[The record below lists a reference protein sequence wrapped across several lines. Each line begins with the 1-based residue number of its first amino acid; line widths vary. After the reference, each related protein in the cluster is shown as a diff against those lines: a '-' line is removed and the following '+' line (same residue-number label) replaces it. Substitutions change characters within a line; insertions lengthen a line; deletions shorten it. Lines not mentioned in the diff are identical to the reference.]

1 MIVATPGDTQD
12 VQLSE
17 VEELKVE
24 QGVLREEIRV
34 ARRAAEL
41 TAELVVRQFEET
53 DAVLQ
58 RLQEVNAQRAAVL
71 EAASEISIIAAD
83 LDGHVTLFNRG
94 AEALLG
100 YQALEVV
107 GRLSILDFHLAPE
120 LTARTAVVDPDHRG
134 DAEGLALYAEYV
146 SSGRTQGEEWTYV
159 RKDGTDLP
167 VSLSITA
174 LRGPEGEVTGYLSA
188 AMDLTPHRQAEQ
200 AVRRAVTLMQEA
212 IAYSPVFI
220 WETDPGGHVTFL
232 MGARKVMGYAA
243 EEILGRPFRELRRTD
258 DPAVRE
264 LHRQIDAAVAGR
276 QSFEDLLS
284 CLVSKEGSPMWISM
298 SAHPILEADGAFR
311 GYRGVSVDVS
321 ELTRAN
327 YALEEMAL
335 HDQLTGL
342 ANRRKLYDRFLI
354 EVARLKRLSSP
365 LSLLVVDVDRFK
377 SVNDRY
383 GHLAG
388 DECLKLLADLF
399 VTTLRESD
407 LVARFGGEEFIV
419 LLPETGREEAVL
431 VAEKLRETVAST
443 DLNLKGAAEPLR
455 LSVCAGIATMHP
467 ENILSLDDMI
477 EAADKAAY
485 SAKTAGRNR
494 VVVCESVGRS

>member
-1 MIVATPGDTQD
+1 MPTPGDTQD

-83 LDGHVTLFNRG
+83 LDGRVTLFNRG

-107 GRLSILDFHLAPE
+107 GRSSILDFHLATE
-120 LTARTAVVDPDHRG
+120 LTARTAEVDPDHPG

-146 SSGRTQGEEWTYV
+146 SSGRTQGEEWAYV

-200 AVRRAVTLMQEA
+200 AVRRAVTLMREA

-220 WETDPGGHVTFL
+220 WETDPEDHVTFL

-243 EEILGRPFRELRRTD
+243 EEILGRPFHELRRTD

-264 LHRQIDAAVAGR
+264 LHRQIDASVAGR
-276 QSFEDLLS
+276 HSFEDLLS

-298 SAHPILEADGAFR
+298 SAHPILEAGGAFR

-321 ELTRAN
+321 ELTRAKH
-327 YALEEMAL
+327 ALEEMAL

-365 LSLLVVDVDRFK
+365 LSLLVVDVDWFK
-377 SVNDRY
+377 SVNDRF

-399 VTTLRESD
+399 VATLRESD

-419 LLPETGREEAVL
+419 LLPETSQEEAVL

-443 DLNLKGAAEPLR
+443 DLNLKGVAEPLR
-455 LSVCAGIATMHP
+455 LSVCAGIATMRP
-467 ENILSLDDMI
+467 ENILSIDDMI

-494 VVVCESVGRS
+494 IAVCESVRRR

>member
-1 MIVATPGDTQD
+1 MIVDAPGDTHD
-12 VQLSE
+12 ARLSE
-17 VEELKVE
+17 VEELRE
-24 QGVLREEIRV
+24 ERSLLREEIRV

-83 LDGHVTLFNRG
+83 LDGRVTLFNRG

-100 YQALEVV
+100 YEAADVV
-107 GRLSILDFHLAPE
+107 GSRSILDFHLTSE
-120 LTARTAVVDPDHRG
+120 LTARAGELDPDRG
-134 DAEGLALYAEYV
+134 AGDDGLRLYAEYV
-146 SSGRTQGEEWTYV
+146 STGRTQGEEWVYV
-159 RKDGTDLP
+159 RKDGTNLP

-174 LRGPEGEVTGYLSA
+174 LRGPEDEVTGYLSA

-220 WETDPGGHVTFL
+220 WETDPRNHVTFL
-232 MGARKVMGYAA
+232 MGARKVMGYATD
-243 EEILGRPFRELRRTD
+243 EILGRPFHELRYAD

-264 LHRQIDAAVAGR
+264 LHTQVDAAIEAR
-276 QSFEDLLS
+276 RSFEHQLS
-284 CLVSKEGSPMWISM
+284 CLVSKEGAPMWISM
-298 SAHPILEADGAFR
+298 SAHPMIDPGGAFR

-321 ELTRAN
+321 ELTRAKQ
-327 YALEEMAL
+327 ALEEMAL

-342 ANRRKLYDRFLI
+342 ANRRKLYDRFVI
-354 EVARLKRLSSP
+354 EVARMKRLSSP
-365 LSLLVVDVDRFK
+365 LSLLVIDVDWFK
-377 SVNDRY
+377 VVNDRY

-388 DECLKLLADLF
+388 DECLRHLADLF
-399 VTTLRESD
+399 VTTIRESD

-419 LLPETGREEAVL
+419 LLPETDVQEAVL
-431 VAEKLRETVAST
+431 VAEKLRQTVAAT
-443 DLNLKGAAEPLR
+443 QIRLKGVEEPLR
-455 LSVCAGIATMHP
+455 LSVCAGIATMGP
-467 ENILSLDDMI
+467 EKVRSLDDLI
-477 EAADKAAY
+477 EIADKAAY
-485 SAKTAGRNR
+485 QAKTAGRNR
-494 VVVCESVGRS
+494 VTVGGSGGSG